1 MKLFVLFASLVWMVA
16 GQVAVAEPTGMEK
29 SVLRGSIVFQTY
41 CVLCH
46 GTKADGNGRMA
57 PLYRSRGLPSPAN
70 LTKSTVPKDY
80 LSQMVTKGGMAM
92 KRSRFMPPFGGELSE
107 EQISDVVNYL
117 LIVRD

>member
-1 MKLFVLFASLVWMVA
+1 MKKLVLIASIAWMAFAQTA
-16 GQVAVAEPTGMEK
+16 QADPTVMEK

-57 PLYRSRGLPSPAN
+57 PLYRSRGLPTPAN
-70 LTKSTVPKDY
+70 LTKSSVPKEY
-80 LSQMVTKGGMAM
+80 LKQMVTKGGMAM

-117 LIVRD
+117 IIIRG